1 MSSGCS
7 GRPRRHK
14 PTSVLSREG
23 REIELEHKR
32 YLSLVSCS
40 SGACVLP
47 LPSPSPPHPLTA
59 PSTGA
64 DTLLAS
70 EAFPPDPPGKL
81 RVWAQRA
88 SGIWC
93 QGGRSPVGWHWACL
107 KVSQTFCQSVFLRG
121 LVTKDGLFPPRGR
134 RDSAL
139 LSFWSLDFLLFG
151 QRAQLPSLSEPS
163 VP

>member
-1 MSSGCS
+1 MSSSCS
-7 GRPRRHK
+7 GRPRQHK

-23 REIELEHKR
+23 REIELERKR

-40 SGACVLP
+40 SGACILP
-47 LPSPSPPHPLTA
+47 LPSPTHSA

-70 EAFPPDPPGKL
+70 EAFLPDPPSKL
-81 RVWAQRA
+81 RVWAQRT

-93 QGGRSPVGWHWACL
+93 QEGRSPVGWHWVCL
-107 KVSQTFCQSVFLRG
+107 KVSETFCQCVFLRG
-121 LVTKDGLFPPRGR
+121 LVTKDGLFTPRGR
-134 RDSAL
+134 RDNAL
-139 LSFWSLDFLLFG
+139 LSFWSLDLLPFG
-151 QRAQLPSLSEPS
+151 QLAQLPSLSEPC